1 MEVKDKI
8 AVVTGAAGG
17 LGSATAR
24 VLHEAGAKIAIVDY
38 NEEGAQAV
46 AAELGGDT
54 RAYKVD
60 ITDSDNV
67 QEVINQIATD
77 FGTIHVICNIAGGA
91 TGGGKLFG
99 KKGVHDAQVFA
110 DTLALNAVGTF
121 NMMAYTA
128 EVMSGNEP
136 VTESGERGVM
146 INTASVAGV
155 EGQMGQVAYAAG
167 KAAIIGM
174 TITAARDLSS
184 IGIRVNTIVPGIIDT
199 DMMLS
204 APENVKDHLLKAV
217 EFPKRFGKPEEV
229 GKLILF
235 LVGNEYI
242 NGECIRLDGGL
253 RAPAR

>member
-1 MEVKDKI
+1 MNVKGKI

-24 VLHEAGAKIAIVDY
+24 VLHSAGAKVAIVDC
-38 NEEGAQAV
+38 NEQGAQAM

-60 ITDSDNV
+60 ITDSNNA

-77 FGTIHVICNIAGGA
+77 FGTIHIICNIAGGA

-99 KKGVHDAQVFA
+99 RKGVHDAEVFA

-128 EVMSGNEP
+128 EVMSRNEP
-136 VTESGERGVM
+136 LTESGERGVI
-146 INTASVAGV
+146 INTASVAGI
-155 EGQMGQVAYAAG
+155 EGQMGQVAYSAG

-184 IGIRVNTIVPGIIDT
+184 IGIRVNTIVPGIIGT

-204 APENVKDHLLKAV
+204 SPEKVKDHLLQAV

-229 GKLILF
+229 GKLALF
-235 LVGNEYI
+235 LVDNEYI